1 MSIGENIK
9 KYRKQAELTQKE
21 LAEKANLSESAIKY
35 YESNRRNPKLET
47 LDKIGDALGIS
58 INYLT
63 SKEEKKA
70 LITEEIQETKQLLE
84 QLMET
89 PSDEEYE
96 MILKLVN
103 HYNDNFYNNEFDI
116 NKFDKNQM
124 RSLKIALNGII
135 RASLR
140 DCIK

>member
-63 SKEEKKA
+63 SKEEKKS

-96 MILKLVN
+96 IILKLVK

-124 RSLKIALNGII
+124 RSLKIALHGII